1 MASAGCAVCDA
12 VQAELRRLREEKVAL
27 TKENAAQKE
36 ELVEL
41 AKLCT
46 LQRADLDRL
55 KAEQAKSEPNRPE
68 RVSPDELQ
76 LVFAELVHS
85 YGAQNDE
92 DSSDSSDST
101 PANVAN
107 DVAASA
113 TEPEN
118 QPRGQ
123 GEAKGS
129 GKKRKK
135 RGGRRPM
142 ADVKNLPVELVE
154 VIPSEVL
161 KNPDAYRR
169 LEDETSDRL
178 AFRQATYIILR
189 LSRPKFILIGSENAD
204 AEAATDTDAVTID
217 SVDICDTPLAS
228 SPRLGRIV
236 CAEIPGSL
244 WPRSMADVSAI
255 TEVILSKYDMCL
267 PLHRQ
272 ERASARC
279 GFYLPRSTQ
288 CDWIEAA
295 YEQVYRIVDA
305 MMADSRSAHCIATDA
320 TGAPVRVRGGSVNW
334 HVFVFIA
341 DADHV
346 VFRPTR
352 HHDGEAIREL
362 LGDYRGYLL
371 ADAATIYD
379 ALYKSGLITEVSC
392 WAHLRRYFWKARST
406 EPRLATEALAIIAKI
421 FEVGRAAWE
430 IPMPERTEARARL
443 VQPYLELLD
452 SWVAD
457 VGPRVDDKSPL
468 AVALTYY
475 KNQHAT
481 LRTFLKDGHL
491 RLDNNLCEQQLRNLV
506 LGLHNW
512 NLFETP
518 AGLDWYCVFRSLIAS
533 CALHGLEP
541 QDYLNE
547 VLRLAPHWSTA
558 KMLDLSPRHWKQTRA
573 ALSEEQK
580 AIIRPPWLLSS
591 AGQPVAA

>member
-1 MASAGCAVCDA
+1 MATGCALCES
-12 VQAELRRLREEKVAL
+12 VQAELRRLREENAVLLKA
-27 TKENAAQKE
+27 NAAQKE
-36 ELVEL
+36 ELVDL

-55 KAEQAKSEPNRPE
+55 EAERAKSEPNRPE
-68 RVSPDELQ
+68 RVRQDELQ
-76 LVFAELVHS
+76 LVFAELLLS
-85 YGAQNDE
+85 YGAAAAQNDE
-92 DSSDSSDST
+92 
-101 PANVAN
+101 
-107 DVAASA
+107 SA
-113 TEPEN
+113 TASTTLEGASDEGADQASQN
-118 QPRGQ
+118 QPGSR
-123 GEAKGS
+123 ANSKKGRS
-129 GKKRKK
+129 NKK
-135 RGGRRPM
+135 RGGRRPLG
-142 ADVKNLPVELVE
+142 DLENLPVEPFE
-154 VIPSEVL
+154 IIPPEVL

-169 LEDETSDRL
+169 LEDETSDRI
-178 AFRQATYIILR
+178 AHRAATYIILR
-189 LSRPKFILIGSENAD
+189 LIRPKFVLIASEGVDSGAD
-204 AEAATDTDAVTID
+204 ANGDAEHATLDAID
-217 SVDICDTPLAS
+217 VCDPPLAS
-228 SPRLGRIV
+228 SPRPARIV

-244 WPRSMADVSAI
+244 WPRTMADVSAI
-255 TEVILSKYDMCL
+255 TQVILSKYDMCL
-267 PLHRQ
+267 PLNRQ

-295 YEQVYRIVDA
+295 YAQTYRIVDA
-305 MMADSRSAHCIATDA
+305 MMADSMNAHCIGTDA
-320 TGAPVRVRGGSVNW
+320 TGAPVRMRGGSVNW

-341 DADHV
+341 DASHV

-352 HHDGEAIREL
+352 HHDGDAIRDL
-362 LGDYRGYLL
+362 LGEYRGFLL

-379 ALYKSGLITEVSC
+379 ALYESGHIIEVSC

-421 FEVGRAAWE
+421 FEVGRDAWE

-443 VQPYLELLD
+443 VQPHLDLLD
-452 SWVAD
+452 AWVE
-457 VGPRVDDKSPL
+457 RVRPGVDAKSPL
-468 AVALTYY
+468 AAALTYY

-506 LGLHNW
+506 LGRHNW
-512 NLFETP
+512 HHFETR

-558 KMLDLSPRHWKQTRA
+558 KMLDLSPRYWAETRA

-580 AIIRPPWLLSS
+580 AIITPPWLSSS
-591 AGQPVAA
+591 ARSAAA